1 MWGCRPGQRTLTACL
16 MVKENS
22 RIKLHIYRDGEG
34 RGYTAASVG
43 GPASL
48 IESTGG
54 PSAMRTLETAQPCST
69 CDTVLHRWRR
79 DQALD
84 VRLRSRTPDCPL
96 PVRQL
101 HLPLHNGASLRAAS
115 WRVKSGRSASWSAP
129 LGSCLC
135 WSGPLRAS
143 GPIFLGAK
151 RVAIAGSVIF
161 AVASILY
168 VPALEV
174 WAIVPV
180 RMLQGVGMAM
190 TPVATVTVV
199 VNLAP
204 LRRRAEALSNH
215 GNSIALSAL
224 YSPVVGFWL
233 ISNHGF
239 ELGFLYTAACAGVA
253 AFLALWMSAA
263 RTRVAVSKDPSHKA
277 PLIAPGALFPT
288 AVFVSYTL
296 TTAPVSTFLPLLAE
310 TRGLGNPGLYFT
322 VNSLTTMATM
332 LFAGR
337 AADRL
342 GRPALIIPGL
352 LSAGTAMF
360 LLLGAHHQ
368 VVFLGAAVFR
378 RGRVRNDPAG
388 HAVVHGGPG
397 PSSPAQLGAGDAPV
411 GLGHRRGRG
420 RFVAGPGGGCA
431 HRGVDLRNRRRRR
444 PDRSGRLRH
453 GIIQKPSYSRPQG
466 HIADP
471 EEPRSPQ
478 SILLHKCLPIRRLMR
493 S

>member
-1 MWGCRPGQRTLTACL
+1 MTQSSTDGGETRLWTSDYVLGLLTAHFL
-16 MVKENS
+16 FASYTSLYTMVPP
-22 RIKLHIYRDGEG
+22 Y
-34 RGYTAASVG
+34 
-43 GPASL
+43 
-48 IESTGG
+48 
-54 PSAMRTLETAQPCST
+54 
-69 CDTVLHRWRR
+69 VLHRGGEEWEIG
-79 DQALD
+79 LVVGSFGIVSLL
-84 VRLRSRTPDCPL
+84 VRPFAGKWTYL
-96 PVRQL
+96 
-101 HLPLHNGASLRAAS
+101 
-115 WRVKSGRSASWSAP
+115 
-129 LGSCLC
+129 
-135 WSGPLRAS
+135 
-143 GPIFLGAK
+143 LGAK

-342 GRPALIIPGL
+342 GRP
-352 LSAGTAMF
+352 
-360 LLLGAHHQ
+360 GAD
-368 VVFLGAAVFR
+368 
-378 RGRVRNDPAG
+378 N
-388 HAVVHGGPG
+388 PG
-397 PSSPAQLGAGDAPV
+397 P
-411 GLGHRRGRG
+411 
-420 RFVAGPGGGCA
+420 CC
-431 HRGVDLRNRRRRR
+431 
-444 PDRSGRLRH
+444 
-453 GIIQKPSYSRPQG
+453 PQV
-466 HIADP
+466 
-471 EEPRSPQ
+471 PQ
-478 SILLHKCLPIRRLMR
+478 CS
-493 S
+493 

>member
-1 MWGCRPGQRTLTACL
+1 MTQSSTDGGETRLWTSDYVLGLLTAHFL
-16 MVKENS
+16 FASYTSLYTMVPP
-22 RIKLHIYRDGEG
+22 Y
-34 RGYTAASVG
+34 
-43 GPASL
+43 
-48 IESTGG
+48 
-54 PSAMRTLETAQPCST
+54 
-69 CDTVLHRWRR
+69 VLHRGGEEWEIG
-79 DQALD
+79 LVVGSFGIVSLL
-84 VRLRSRTPDCPL
+84 VRPFAGKWTYL
-96 PVRQL
+96 
-101 HLPLHNGASLRAAS
+101 
-115 WRVKSGRSASWSAP
+115 
-129 LGSCLC
+129 
-135 WSGPLRAS
+135 
-143 GPIFLGAK
+143 LGAK
-151 RVAIAGSVIF
+151 RVAIVGSVIF

-263 RTRVAVSKDPSHKA
+263 RTRVAVSKDPGHKA

-360 LLLGAHHQ
+360 LIMGAHHQ
-368 VVFLGAAVFR
+368 VVFLGAAVFAGAGFGMIQPAMQSFTVDR
-378 RGRVRNDPAG
+378 VPPHQRSSALATLQSGWDIGGAGGALLLGPVAGVLTVASTFGIAGAGALIGAAGFATGSYRNRAIRGRRDT
-388 HAVVHGGPG
+388 
-397 PSSPAQLGAGDAPV
+397 
-411 GLGHRRGRG
+411 
-420 RFVAGPGGGCA
+420 
-431 HRGVDLRNRRRRR
+431 
-444 PDRSGRLRH
+444 
-453 GIIQKPSYSRPQG
+453 
-466 HIADP
+466 
-471 EEPRSPQ
+471 
-478 SILLHKCLPIRRLMR
+478 
-493 S
+493 

>member
-1 MWGCRPGQRTLTACL
+1 MTQSSTDGAKTRLWTSDYVLGLLTAHFL
-16 MVKENS
+16 FASYTSLYTMVPP
-22 RIKLHIYRDGEG
+22 Y
-34 RGYTAASVG
+34 
-43 GPASL
+43 
-48 IESTGG
+48 
-54 PSAMRTLETAQPCST
+54 
-69 CDTVLHRWRR
+69 VLHRGGEEWEIG
-79 DQALD
+79 LVVGSFGIVSLL
-84 VRLRSRTPDCPL
+84 VRPFAGKWTYL
-96 PVRQL
+96 
-101 HLPLHNGASLRAAS
+101 
-115 WRVKSGRSASWSAP
+115 
-129 LGSCLC
+129 
-135 WSGPLRAS
+135 
-143 GPIFLGAK
+143 LGAK
-151 RVAIAGSVIF
+151 RVAVAGSVIF

-253 AFLALWMSAA
+253 ALLALWMSAA

-360 LLLGAHHQ
+360 LIMGAHHQ
-368 VVFLGAAVFR
+368 VVFLGAAVFAGAGFGMIQPAMQSFTVDR
-378 RGRVRNDPAG
+378 VPPHQRSSALATLQSGWDIGGAGGALLLGPVAGVLTVASTFGIAGAGALMGAAGFATGSYRNRAIRGRRDT
-388 HAVVHGGPG
+388 
-397 PSSPAQLGAGDAPV
+397 
-411 GLGHRRGRG
+411 
-420 RFVAGPGGGCA
+420 
-431 HRGVDLRNRRRRR
+431 
-444 PDRSGRLRH
+444 
-453 GIIQKPSYSRPQG
+453 
-466 HIADP
+466 
-471 EEPRSPQ
+471 
-478 SILLHKCLPIRRLMR
+478 
-493 S
+493 